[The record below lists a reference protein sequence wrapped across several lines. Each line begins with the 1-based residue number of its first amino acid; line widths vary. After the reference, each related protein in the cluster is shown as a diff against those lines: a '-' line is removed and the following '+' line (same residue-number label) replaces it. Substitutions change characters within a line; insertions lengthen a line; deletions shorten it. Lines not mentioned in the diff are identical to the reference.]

1 MVGADVGAGV
11 AASRVGPFH
20 SPKTIW
26 EYEMSSVQEV
36 YEAILATAPNAF
48 DPAAIALHDQLSDTA
63 FSM

>member
-1 MVGADVGAGV
+1 MLE
-11 AASRVGPFH
+11 FKFC
-20 SPKTIW
+20 SPETIW